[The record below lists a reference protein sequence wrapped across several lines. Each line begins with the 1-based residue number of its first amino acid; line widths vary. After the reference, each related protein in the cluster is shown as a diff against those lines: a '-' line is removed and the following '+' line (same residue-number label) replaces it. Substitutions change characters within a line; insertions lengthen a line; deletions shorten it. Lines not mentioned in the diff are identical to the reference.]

1 MLHWKERTS
10 QRTCLSVT
18 WGNRGHHE
26 VRLLELSF
34 PAGLSC
40 RGPAMGR
47 TRQAQASTSTPQGS
61 QLTAPASDCRA
72 TSSQF
77 LLSVYTENLENVKT
91 PLFILTSRK
100 GAKASTPPP
109 QKGYLKVLSAVMRS
123 ALECSNASVAT
134 AHKLAAGR
142 VCRVI
147 LGYGG
152 QEQTSPDVRR

>member
-109 QKGYLKVLSAVMRS
+109 PKRVLKSVKCRNAFCSGVLKRLCGYSTQTRRRKSA
-123 ALECSNASVAT
+123 E
-134 AHKLAAGR
+134 
-142 VCRVI
+142 
-147 LGYGG
+147 
-152 QEQTSPDVRR
+152 